1 MYAFIRGKLRQNTT
15 TSVVIEAGG
24 IGYRILTTSHSFSQ
38 MPQNGEELLL
48 YTSFVVREQSQAL
61 YGFLTLE
68 ECEFFEALLNVT
80 GIGPKTA
87 LALIG
92 HLPLN
97 VLQQAIVDGDTALIA
112 KTPGIGKKGAERLVI
127 EMRDKVDAKAI
138 AAKPA
143 DLSISLD
150 PDTKAVN
157 DAMSALVN
165 LGYNQATAKKAIT
178 QSLKSVPSGINVAD
192 LIALALKHV

>member
-1 MYAFIRGKLRQNTT
+1 MYAFIRGKLRQNTMT
-15 TSVVIEAGG
+15 NVVIEAGG
-24 IGYRILTTSHSFSQ
+24 VGYRILTASHSSTQ

-48 YTSFVVREQSQAL
+48 YTSFVVREQSQTL

-92 HLPLN
+92 HLPLH
-97 VLQQAIVDGDTALIA
+97 VLQKAIVDGDTALIA
-112 KTPGIGKKGAERLVI
+112 KTPGIGKKGAERLVV

-138 AAKPA
+138 AATLP
-143 DLSISLD
+143 DLLVTVD

-157 DAMSALVN
+157 DAMSALIN

-178 QSLKSVPSGINVAD
+178 QSLKNVPPGINVAD
-192 LIALALKHV
+192 LISLALKHV